1 MQGRGQKFQNHSLWR
16 NHLGSVWAPK
26 KNLLTF
32 HSTGWLIGILLMVY
46 YNIYITGLYNP
57 LYNLTNQG
65 PFFHCSFKSSF
76 FGWRFP
82 RKLLRILTRILTAA
96 LTKTDSFREIR
107 PSTKINM
114 PDPIPPS
121 QTLQIPLI
129 FLGAFVNGTD
139 FFCFYFALLVLP
151 KYIFPVRLK
160 HQLSH
165 GHSPVRPNTRPKSF
179 ERSNKGLNN
188 REQKHDWKTP
198 IDGTWSGFQET
209 PGRKDDE
216 THSNNLE
223 TSQKSQFCKEM
234 TFFKPTIC
242 QISMCQI
249 SMDLWFNNGHLQ
261 KNRASDFPHGQ
272 PGFDSDVANIP
283 REDFLT
289 WLFSISNQPSKIS
302 RLKKKQVWLG
312 KSGPNQKLQHFFKP
326 SCFGMCRNTKF
337 RTPSKFVQAIH
348 THISEQAHPFQP
360 EVSKRWKINFV
371 RHHPGVWS
379 HGSKQVEVSWQFGV
393 ISCEFQQPIH
403 SLKLT

>member
-26 KNLLTF
+26 KNPLTF

-139 FFCFYFALLVLP
+139 FFRCQVALLVLP
-151 KYIFPVRLK
+151 KYIVPVRLK

-234 TFFKPTIC
+234 TFFKPHHLSNIHVSNFHGRMVQQMATYKKPKWLSSWATWVWFWCYKHPKGRLSHMTFFYIKSTI
-242 QISMCQI
+242 
-249 SMDLWFNNGHLQ
+249 
-261 KNRASDFPHGQ
+261 KDFP
-272 PGFDSDVANIP
+272 V
-283 REDFLT
+283 E
-289 WLFSISNQPSKIS
+289 
-302 RLKKKQVWLG
+302 KKTGLVG
-312 KSGPNQKLQHFFKP
+312 
-326 SCFGMCRNTKF
+326 
-337 RTPSKFVQAIH
+337 
-348 THISEQAHPFQP
+348 
-360 EVSKRWKINFV
+360 
-371 RHHPGVWS
+371 
-379 HGSKQVEVSWQFGV
+379 
-393 ISCEFQQPIH
+393 
-403 SLKLT
+403 